1 MIGIFWDCDG
11 TIMDTERLYAYAWQ
25 SHLKQYGLDIS
36 EDEIRQFVGV
46 DDRIVHSFYSDS
58 VDIENFETTMLSL
71 GNIIQESLNDKL
83 LYNDSKI
90 LLNQIN
96 KLDIKQACVSAS
108 PHELLNKKLQ
118 EVQIDKLFEYIIGGD
133 MVKRNKPYPDIY
145 NKAIENLQTTKNII
159 IEDSP
164 TGIQSGKNTNS
175 FVLAVNRGIFSPD
188 QLDQADL
195 IVDDLCK
202 RILDDFKL
210 DEKDKVSIMI
220 NSLGATPLEELYIVS
235 KRVNENF
242 SELKIDIMKSYVGRY
257 ATSMEMAGMSITI
270 LKLDDELKKYLLEP
284 SQCPFWNN

>member
-25 SHLKQYGLDIS
+25 SHLKQYGLDIP

-46 DDRIVHSFYSDS
+46 DDRIVHSFYSDR

-195 IVDDLCK
+195 IVD
-202 RILDDFKL
+202 
-210 DEKDKVSIMI
+210 
-220 NSLGATPLEELYIVS
+220 EL
-235 KRVNENF
+235 N
-242 SELKIDIMKSYVGRY
+242 LKIINK
-257 ATSMEMAGMSITI
+257 I
-270 LKLDDELKKYLLEP
+270 LETL
-284 SQCPFWNN
+284 

>member
-25 SHLKQYGLDIS
+25 AHLKQYGLNIS

-46 DDRIVHSFYSDS
+46 DDRIVHSFYSES

-96 KLDIKQACVSAS
+96 KLDIRQACVSAS

-195 IVDDLCK
+195 IVDELNLEIINK
-202 RILDDFKL
+202 ILETL
-210 DEKDKVSIMI
+210 
-220 NSLGATPLEELYIVS
+220 
-235 KRVNENF
+235 
-242 SELKIDIMKSYVGRY
+242 
-257 ATSMEMAGMSITI
+257 
-270 LKLDDELKKYLLEP
+270 
-284 SQCPFWNN
+284 

>member
-25 SHLKQYGLDIS
+25 AHLKQYGLDIS

-46 DDRIVHSFYSDS
+46 DDRIVHSFYSES

-118 EVQIDKLFEYIIGGD
+118 EVQIDTLFEYIIGGD

-195 IVDDLCK
+195 IVD
-202 RILDDFKL
+202 
-210 DEKDKVSIMI
+210 
-220 NSLGATPLEELYIVS
+220 EL
-235 KRVNENF
+235 N
-242 SELKIDIMKSYVGRY
+242 LKIINK
-257 ATSMEMAGMSITI
+257 I
-270 LKLDDELKKYLLEP
+270 LETL
-284 SQCPFWNN
+284 